1 MSLMHQALD
10 QSAAPGQSRR
20 SGYNP
25 LQRSTER
32 SGAFWWIIALVALL
46 MALAVLAWPHWRSTP
61 ALLQPSQA
69 VQGEEPLQANLAATA
84 NTPSLAAAEQAT
96 EPVQPATTALP
107 EASNLRPADKVPVP
121 QPAPAPE
128 ADPAEADRAPS
139 LPTTNT
145 DSPRETLAAPATVAE
160 PEAVVRQPTPE
171 QVAVAPPVPA
181 PPAPAPAPARVEALP
196 EPADKPIKPA
206 ATAQASPE
214 ATPRQA
220 NSSIAS
226 AVPQHAGERQAVQ
239 TAIGQGDLEQA
250 QQRLRAWINR
260 EPQLEEPRIWLAKL
274 HLNQGVADQAEALL
288 IGLHSNEALGL
299 RGLILEQSGR
309 YADAARVFEALT
321 REEASNPQWWLHWAI
336 NLENSGRLA
345 EARLL
350 YQTYLEQFS
359 AHNARLTAFA
369 TERYRALAG

>member
-25 LQRSTER
+25 LQRSTKR
-32 SGAFWWIIALVALL
+32 AGVFWWIITLVALL
-46 MALAVLAWPHWRSTP
+46 MALVVLAWPHWRSTP
-61 ALLQPSQA
+61 GLLPPAPAQAAPS
-69 VQGEEPLQANLAATA
+69 EESLAAPA
-84 NTPSLAAAEQAT
+84 NTPMLAAAE
-96 EPVQPATTALP
+96 PVQTTTMASPA
-107 EASNLRPADKVPVP
+107 ASNQQSADQTPEP
-121 QPAPAPE
+121 QPAPE
-128 ADPAEADRAPS
+128 PAEADS
-139 LPTTNT
+139 
-145 DSPRETLAAPATVAE
+145 
-160 PEAVVRQPTPE
+160 
-171 QVAVAPPVPA
+171 
-181 PPAPAPAPARVEALP
+181 APAPATTNADSPRVTPAVPATVEEPEATVSQPTPGPMAVDPPAARPPSPAPTPAKTEALP
-196 EPADKPIKPA
+196 EPADTPTDPA
-206 ATAQASPE
+206 GTARARPGATTAQSGSSV
-214 ATPRQA
+214 AT
-220 NSSIAS
+220 
-226 AVPQHAGERQAVQ
+226 AVPQHASARQAVQ
-239 TAIGQGDLEQA
+239 TAIGQGNLEQA

-260 EPQLEEPRIWLAKL
+260 EPQLEEPR
-274 HLNQGVADQAEALL
+274 
-288 IGLHSNEALGL
+288 EALGL

>member
-10 QSAAPGQSRR
+10 QPAASGQSRR

-32 SGAFWWIIALVALL
+32 TGAFWWIIALVALL

-61 ALLQPSQA
+61 ASLPLAQA
-69 VQGEEPLQANLAATA
+69 AQGEE
-84 NTPSLAAAEQAT
+84 SLAAAEPMQI
-96 EPVQPATTALP
+96 ATTAIP
-107 EASNLRPADKVPVP
+107 EATYQQPADKVSEL
-121 QPAPAPE
+121 QPAPEPAP
-128 ADPAEADRAPS
+128 ADADKAPALPS
-139 LPTTNT
+139 TN
-145 DSPRETLAAPATVAE
+145 RETPAVPATAAE
-160 PEAVVRQPTPE
+160 PEAVVSQPTPE

-181 PPAPAPAPARVEALP
+181 PAPAPARVEAIP
-196 EPADKPIKPA
+196 NPADNPPNSVA
-206 ATAQASPE
+206 AAQDSPE
-214 ATPRQA
+214 ATPTQA
-220 NSSIAS
+220 NSSVAS
-226 AVPQHAGERQAVQ
+226 AAPKHAGERQAVQ
-239 TAIGQGDLEQA
+239 TAIGQGNLEQA

-274 HLNQGVADQAEALL
+274 YLNLADADQAEALL
-288 IGLHSNEALGL
+288 IGLQSNEALGL

>member
-32 SGAFWWIIALVALL
+32 TGVFWWILALVALL
-46 MALAVLAWPHWRSTP
+46 MALAVLAWPHWRSPP
-61 ALLQPSQA
+61 ALLPPIQA
-69 VQGEEPLQANLAATA
+69 QAAPVEKSLAAPA
-84 NTPSLAAAEQAT
+84 NTPMLAAAE
-96 EPVQPATTALP
+96 PVQLTTTTSPAATNQQPANQVP
-107 EASNLRPADKVPVP
+107 EP
-121 QPAPAPE
+121 QPAPEPE
-128 ADPAEADRAPS
+128 PEPEPAEADSAPA
-139 LPTTNT
+139 LATTNA
-145 DSPRETLAAPATVAE
+145 DSPQVTPAVPATAAE
-160 PEAVVRQPTPE
+160 PEATISQPTPE
-171 QVAVAPPVPA
+171 PMAVDPPAAP
-181 PPAPAPAPARVEALP
+181 PPAPAPTPAKIEALP
-196 EPADKPIKPA
+196 ESADTPTDSAASDQARPK
-206 ATAQASPE
+206 ATAAQLSSSV
-214 ATPRQA
+214 AT
-220 NSSIAS
+220 
-226 AVPQHAGERQAVQ
+226 AVPQHASARQAVK

-274 HLNQGVADQAEALL
+274 YLNQGDADQAEALL
-288 IGLHSNEALGL
+288 IGLQSNEALGL

-336 NLENSGRLA
+336 NLENGGRLA

>member
-25 LQRSTER
+25 LQRSTKR
-32 SGAFWWIIALVALL
+32 AGVFWWIITLVALL
-46 MALAVLAWPHWRSTP
+46 MALVVLAWPHWRSTP
-61 ALLQPSQA
+61 GLLPPAPAQAAPS
-69 VQGEEPLQANLAATA
+69 EESLAAPA
-84 NTPSLAAAEQAT
+84 NTPMLAAAEPAP
-96 EPVQPATTALP
+96 EPVQTTTMASPA
-107 EASNLRPADKVPVP
+107 ASNQQSADQTPEP
-121 QPAPAPE
+121 QPAPE
-128 ADPAEADRAPS
+128 PAEADS
-139 LPTTNT
+139 
-145 DSPRETLAAPATVAE
+145 
-160 PEAVVRQPTPE
+160 
-171 QVAVAPPVPA
+171 
-181 PPAPAPAPARVEALP
+181 APAPATTNADSPRVTPAVPATVEEPEATVSQPTPGPMAVDPPAARPPSPAPTPAKTEALP
-196 EPADKPIKPA
+196 EPADTPTDPA
-206 ATAQASPE
+206 GTARARPGATTAQSASSV
-214 ATPRQA
+214 AT
-220 NSSIAS
+220 
-226 AVPQHAGERQAVQ
+226 AVPQHASARQAVQ
-239 TAIGQGDLEQA
+239 TAIGQGNLEQA

-274 HLNQGVADQAEALL
+274 YLNQGGAEQAEALL
-288 IGLHSNEALGL
+288 IGLQSNEALGL